1 MLGTG
6 FPSADVENDFLR
18 ARRQQ
23 FLTTLAH
30 HLHAPWEARDIPVAS
45 DLLRAS
51 LGRAVAA
58 TSQLLLVALWCRQ
71 RRRGFKGRRGQDP
84 VKAAREPGHWT
95 VTAQLTR
102 PCFSR

>member
-1 MLGTG
+1 MINLI
-6 FPSADVENDFLR
+6 ANWNLNQ
-18 ARRQQ
+18 AREIAWSTA
-23 FLTTLAH
+23 L
-30 HLHAPWEARDIPVAS
+30 APWEARDIPVAS